1 MVVSIGPSVKRTL
14 KTFSIEMGTGPTD
27 TESKTVKP
35 NKIVRTEL
43 PTNNLARKDFC
54 PFILLLLLN
63 NEPPIDFD

>member
-1 MVVSIGPSVKRTL
+1 MVSIGPRAKRTL
-14 KTFSIEMGTGPTD
+14 KIFPIEIGTGPTD

-54 PFILLLLLN
+54 LFILPVLLN
-63 NEPPIDFD
+63 NEPPIYFD